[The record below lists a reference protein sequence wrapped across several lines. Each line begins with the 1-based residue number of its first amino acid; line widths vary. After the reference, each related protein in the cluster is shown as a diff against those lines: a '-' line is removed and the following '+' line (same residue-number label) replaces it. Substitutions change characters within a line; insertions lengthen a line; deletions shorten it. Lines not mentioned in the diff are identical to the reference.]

1 MGSGAEEKGARIEKA
16 AKSFAGFGTGLWIIL
31 WIARIGTLY
40 ARARLAY
47 GAATVSA

>member
-1 MGSGAEEKGARIEKA
+1 MGSGAEKKGARIEKA
-16 AKSFAGFGTGLWIIL
+16 AKSFGGFGTGLWIIL

-47 GAATVSA
+47 GPATVSS